1 MSRLLGKGVSQSKE
15 LELDRIASAVKV
27 KVIDTEKLGI
37 ELEKATRAAME
48 RLKDADL
55 ELTKKTLAL
64 YIDATN
70 KRYAL
75 LDDECVGEFKSPAF
89 EFSVRRKSI
98 KSKTEEGVES
108 TQYFPFPAASFELE
122 LAEVLPFVKEEMS
135 LKEFMGDRFNYNS
148 RIVSNLQGLLDYIK
162 TGK

>member
-1 MSRLLGKGVSQSKE
+1 MCKLGKGISQATE

-37 ELEKATRAAME
+37 ELEKATRAGIE

-55 ELTKKTLAL
+55 KLSKSNLAL
-64 YIDATN
+64 YVDATN

-75 LDDECVGEFKSPAF
+75 IDTECVGEFKSPVF
-89 EFSVRRKSI
+89 EFSVKRKEI
-98 KSKTEEGVES
+98 KSKNEEGNE
-108 TQYFPFPAASFELE
+108 TIQYFPFPAASFELE
-122 LAEVLPFVKEEMS
+122 LAEVLPFIKEEIS

-148 RIVSNLQGLLDYIK
+148 RIVSNLQGLLQYIK